1 MQTESKN
8 YLSGKELLDEQVHIG
23 EKKGIQQYL
32 IQSILNGCIAGA
44 FLALGAFAALI
55 ASHGISDYGLAKL
68 VNAVVFPAGLILI
81 VICGGELF
89 TSNTLLIQ
97 ARLEKKITTKTYL
110 LNLLIIYLT
119 NAIGAISIAAL
130 IFGAGIVYNDSNA
143 IGGYVIH
150 VAGLKANYT
159 FWQNI
164 CSGIMCNI
172 LVCCAAWGASAAK
185 DVAGKI
191 LIIWFA
197 IMVFII
203 GGYEHCV
210 ANMFYFSLALFAQTA
225 PSLLAASHLTPEM
238 LSNLNIAGVIHNLV
252 PVTIGNI
259 IGGAL
264 FIGTS
269 YWIVYF
275 RGYKQS

>member
-1 MQTESKN
+1 MQTENKN

-23 EKKGIQQYL
+23 EKKGSRQYL
-32 IQSILNGCIAGA
+32 IQSVLNGCIAGA
-44 FLALGAFAALI
+44 FLALGAFAALV

-68 VNAVVFPAGLILI
+68 VNAVIFPSGLILI

-97 ARLEKKITTKTYL
+97 ARLERKITTKTYL
-110 LNLLIIYLT
+110 LNLVIIYIT
-119 NAIGAISIAAL
+119 NAVGAISIAAL
-130 IFGAGIVYNDSNA
+130 IFGAGIVYNDSNS
-143 IGGYVIH
+143 IGAYVIH
-150 VAGLKANYT
+150 VAAIKANYT
-159 FWQNI
+159 FGQNI

-210 ANMFYFSLALFAQTA
+210 ANMFYFSLALFAKTV
-225 PSLLAASHLTPEM
+225 PSLLAVSHLNPEV
-238 LSNLNIAGVIHNLV
+238 LNNLNFTGVMHNLL

-264 FIGTS
+264 FIGTT

-275 RGYKQS
+275 RGYKE